1 LQRLPD
7 DPESPADWTRY
18 ADRTEAGFALLM
30 RVRGN
35 LVGALEISNPD
46 AIYPEHEKL
55 LADPRLT
62 VAYDLLRAPQS
73 NRPMRST

>member
-1 LQRLPD
+1 
-7 DPESPADWTRY
+7 
-18 ADRTEAGFALLM
+18 M